1 MVRQC
6 RFKYNEDD
14 FYNFG
19 GIYCKFDNG
28 DEYIIC
34 GCCGGIVDVNEVKIL
49 EIYEVWVDI
58 SHEIM
63 GE

>member
-1 MVRQC
+1 MVQQC
-6 RFKYNEDD
+6 KFIDD
-14 FYNFG
+14 EENILG

-34 GCCGGIVDVNEVKIL
+34 GCCGGIVDPSEVTVV
-49 EIYEVWVDI
+49 EIFSDWINI
-58 SHEIM
+58 SDEIK